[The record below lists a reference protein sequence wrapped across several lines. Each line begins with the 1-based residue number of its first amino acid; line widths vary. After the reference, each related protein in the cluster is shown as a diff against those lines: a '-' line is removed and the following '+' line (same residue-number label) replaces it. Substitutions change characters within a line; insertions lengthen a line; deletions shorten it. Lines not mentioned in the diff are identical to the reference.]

1 MEAEG
6 SIFETTEMVANFL
19 ASTNLLL
26 DSWRLCNQANSP
38 ASGPFLVQHN
48 GPVGLIAF
56 SGMHD
61 LGLGSGS
68 YMNDMVALQEGE
80 IGELFSGLGRHGDD
94 HDEAPVMVH
103 VGLLQLFFG
112 IYGCP
117 SFQAQMKSLLEKSKS
132 IILTGHSIGGAIAS
146 LTTLWLLSYIQTI
159 PSPPQI
165 LCITFG
171 SPLLGNKSL
180 SKSLLRQRWAGN
192 FCHVVLKHDIIPR
205 LLFAPLAPINTQL
218 HCLLKLIQLSITSQ
232 SEQLP
237 FNVTGEIKDQLFRF
251 VLAYTEAVAKETAEN
266 MEIPAGLYWP
276 FGNYLFYSD
285 EGTVC
290 VDNADAVVKLLYLML
305 AMGSSGSCCEDHL
318 KYGGCVERMSFQFL
332 MRRGFIH
339 GDVPASSYDAGLKLA
354 VESSGLASQESVS
367 RQAENSFKMVK
378 QTRLTPSLNSARLA
392 IALAKITPHRAQ
404 IEWYKAS
411 CDESE
416 NQMGYYDSFKRRASK
431 RDYQVNLF
439 RIKLASFWDNVI
451 SKIDNNELPHDFHK
465 RRKWVNASHFYQL
478 LVEPLD
484 IAEYYRSGE
493 HLKKGHY
500 LRNGRERRH
509 ELFSKWWREKY
520 SDVVEESK
528 RSKFASL
535 TQDSCFWAHVEEAR
549 ELVEK
554 VRQEKN
560 SSNVAQLLQGIDE
573 FEGYAKKLIDNKEV
587 SSDVLAKNSSYSI
600 WVEEVRELRLQMQQ
614 FPQLPS
620 FVDAEMVPRQ

>member
-1 MEAEG
+1 
-6 SIFETTEMVANFL
+6 MVANFL

-48 GPVGLIAF
+48 GPVGLVAF

-68 YMNDMVALQEGE
+68 YMNDMVALQDGE
-80 IGELFSGLGRHGDD
+80 NGGLFSGLGRYDQ
-94 HDEAPVMVH
+94 DEAPVMVH
-103 VGLLQLFFG
+103 VGLLQLFLV

-146 LTTLWLLSYIQTI
+146 LTALWLLSYIQTI

-180 SKSLLRQRWAGN
+180 LKSLLRQRWAGN

-237 FNVTGEIKDQLFRF
+237 FNVTDEIKDQLFRF
-251 VLAYTEAVAKETAEN
+251 VLAYTEAVAKESAEN

-276 FGNYLFYSD
+276 FGNYLFYSE

-305 AMGSSGSCCEDHL
+305 AMGNSGSCCEDHL
-318 KYGGCVERMSFQFL
+318 KYGDCVERMSFQFL

-339 GDVPASSYDAGLKLA
+339 EDVPASSYDAGLKLA

-367 RQAENSFKMVK
+367 RQAEDSLKMVK
-378 QTRLTPSLNSARLA
+378 QTGLTPSLNSARLA

-451 SKIDNNELPHDFHK
+451 NKIDNNELPHDFHK

-509 ELFSKWWREKY
+509 ELFSKWWREKNNA
-520 SDVVEESK
+520 VEEESK
-528 RSKFASL
+528 RSKLASL
-535 TQDSCFWAHVEEAR
+535 TQDSRFWAHVEEAR
-549 ELVEK
+549 ELLEK
-554 VRQEKN
+554 IRQEKN

-573 FEGYAKKLIDNKEV
+573 FEGYAKKLIGNKEV
-587 SSDVLAKNSSYSI
+587 SSDVLAKNSSYSM